1 MLTESVGPTTVYIRP
16 YHTTNLTVHTQA
28 AHFERMSPQSL
39 ISPILILTIF
49 PSFTTS
55 SLYERHRIQL
65 FQNLLK
71 VTFLINL
78 QVPLCACYPSQA
90 RKSDPSP
97 LKQQLFE
104 EHLPSLLRRSFKRR
118 YKVAND
124 RQKVEQEVGWYDLNM
139 SMKINFEN
147 LIFKKSVKV
156 LARLAWI
163 KDGLVSAIAT
173 RFPSA
178 SNLQRE
184 QLLTV
189 LAGRVSWSIHFYS
202 VLALTGA
209 LYAMMLY

>member
-39 ISPILILTIF
+39 ISRILILTIL
-49 PSFTTS
+49 PIFTTS
-55 SLYERHRIQL
+55 STYERHQIQI
-65 FQNLLK
+65 FQNFLK
-71 VTFLINL
+71 VTLFINL

-124 RQKVEQEVGWYDLNM
+124 RQKVEQEVG
-139 SMKINFEN
+139 
-147 LIFKKSVKV
+147 
-156 LARLAWI
+156 
-163 KDGLVSAIAT
+163 
-173 RFPSA
+173 
-178 SNLQRE
+178 
-184 QLLTV
+184 
-189 LAGRVSWSIHFYS
+189 
-202 VLALTGA
+202 
-209 LYAMMLY
+209 